1 MQSVE
6 ICLSGKWFEAINVSS
21 HNIDGLLF
29 CTIVHS
35 ALAVENDLVSVD
47 ILLPQDRVRWFAF
60 AKKPI
65 SVVKTEQ
72 ERIAAENAEAG
83 RLLKESEKKVS
94 DGGGKQAEEVKKKPI
109 SFKKT
114 EQERIAAEN
123 AEAGKLLK
131 ESEKNVS
138 EGDLLREVEKQVEEA
153 KIFSTLTE
161 NADAEESGS
170 TTDKKIQQ
178 KVSCVVKSNTE
189 QSLHPERLTNS
200 LISEAPAVLSDKA
213 TILPNSGRTQ
223 MTIDTIEEESYYFI
237 TKDLTEIKHAW
248 EEADLG
254 SLHDEDFKL
263 YLNSKVYACE
273 FDPSD
278 KTMNVRFGNH
288 DTQWFP
294 VSCLYQGK
302 TGYKNQSGKWK

>member
-6 ICLSGKWFEAINVSS
+6 IYLFGKWFEAINVSS

-29 CTIVHS
+29 CTIIYS
-35 ALAVENDLVSVD
+35 KLAVENDLVSVD
-47 ILLPQDRVRWFAF
+47 MLLPQDRVRWFAF

-65 SVVKTEQ
+65 SF
-72 ERIAAENAEAG
+72 
-83 RLLKESEKKVS
+83 EK
-94 DGGGKQAEEVKKKPI
+94 I
-109 SFKKT
+109 

-131 ESEKNVS
+131 ESEMNVS
-138 EGDLLREVEKQVEEA
+138 EGDLLREMEKQVEES
-153 KIFSTLTE
+153 KIFSTLAE

-170 TTDKKIQQ
+170 TTDKKTQQ
-178 KVSCVVKSNTE
+178 KEPSVVKSNTE
-189 QSLHPERLTNS
+189 QILHPESLTN
-200 LISEAPAVLSDKA
+200 LLKSEAPAKLSNKA
-213 TILPNSGRTQ
+213 AILPNSGRTQ

-237 TKDLTEIKHAW
+237 TKDLAEIKRAW

-263 YLNSKVYACE
+263 YLNSKVFACE
-273 FDPSD
+273 LDPSD

-294 VSCLYQGK
+294 ISCLYQECAQSGSLPNGK
-302 TGYKNQSGKWK
+302 QKQDIEPCMLRHDQPGVYGEGKAEYKNQSGTWK